1 MLNGI
6 KIDNSSESDV
16 RTNRNT
22 LLSGIMGNDVT
33 RKYYKGKS
41 FRWAGY

>member
-6 KIDNSSESDV
+6 KIDNNLERSTQNKS
-16 RTNRNT
+16 TA
-22 LLSGIMGNDVT
+22 LSGIMGNDVT

-41 FRWAGY
+41 FR